1 MSTFIET
8 THITQQTPR
17 NGWQLFRLL
26 VSGQWMPGSAW
37 QNRRYRQKFLL
48 RSLATPVTTAKLLTS
63 LAQQPYLEALL
74 RAHPGLPCRMHRPYL
89 SANTGRHDAQAA
101 LDFHYKQLNRLLP
114 APLLQSQWSK
124 QGACIA
130 QITGKNGEQYQVQLA
145 ALSMLDKEGE
155 STLVFCD
162 ENGTTL
168 AEMTFT
174 LCQRNGE
181 TTLFIGGLQGAKN
194 WVPHEDI
201 QLATKACHG
210 LFPKRLLLETACL
223 IAPLLQ
229 ASQIQAVGNE
239 THIYR
244 NWRYAKKKKDKLH
257 ADYDSFWLS
266 MGGEQDNDGNF
277 TLPAVVARK
286 PMEEI
291 ASKKRAE
298 YRRRYEL
305 LDSLTSQVIASI
317 KAG

>member
-1 MSTFIET
+1 MSTIFDT
-8 THITQQTPR
+8 NDFVQHAPR

-26 VSGQWMPGSAW
+26 VSGQWTPGSAW
-37 QNRRYRQKFLL
+37 QKRRYRQKFLL
-48 RSLATPVTTAKLLTS
+48 RSLATPIATQKLMHS
-63 LAQQPYLEALL
+63 LAHQPHLEMLL
-74 RAHPGLPCRMHRPYL
+74 KAQPGLPCRLHRPYL
-89 SANTGRHDAQAA
+89 TVNTSRLEAQAA
-101 LDFHYKQLNRLLP
+101 LDFHYSQLSRLLP
-114 APLLQSQWSK
+114 ATLLQSHWSK
-124 QGACIA
+124 QGACLA
-130 QITGKNGEQYQVQLA
+130 RLTGKNGEQYRIKLE

-162 ENGTTL
+162 ENDTVL

-174 LCQRNGE
+174 LCQRNGK

-194 WVPHEDI
+194 WVPHENI

-210 LFPKRLLLETACL
+210 LFPKRLLLETACY

-229 ASQIQAVGNE
+229 AEKIQAVGND

-266 MGGEQDNDGNF
+266 MGGEPGNDGYF
-277 TLPAVVARK
+277 TLPAVITRK

-305 LDSLTSQVIASI
+305 LDSLAHQIVDSVKTH
-317 KAG
+317 